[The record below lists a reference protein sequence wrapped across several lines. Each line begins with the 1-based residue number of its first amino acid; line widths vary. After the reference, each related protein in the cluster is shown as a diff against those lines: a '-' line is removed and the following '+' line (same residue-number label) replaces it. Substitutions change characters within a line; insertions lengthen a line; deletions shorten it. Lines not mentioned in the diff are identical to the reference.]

1 MVSTASRP
9 PNSRIAF
16 AYATRVDL
24 PVILLLLLLLL
35 PQPALCYDA
44 VGV

>member
-24 PVILLLLLLLL
+24 PVILLLLLLL
-35 PQPALCYDA
+35 PQPAVCYDA